1 MNQQQAPGGG
11 RRGAGRTVA
20 TWGSAAL
27 LAGTSAVTAFRVADA
42 DGPTPVPQLLAF
54 LPWLLVPAGL
64 GLLCALPARRPA
76 LAVWGVGLTALL
88 TWYTAEPGST
98 AAPGAARA
106 TEGAPA
112 AELRVLTANLQFGQA
127 ADALVDLVRR
137 EEPDLVFVQECD
149 PHCVRELADALAAT
163 HPHHHAVEA
172 WGPAGSVILSR
183 RPLTPAGSVPAEM
196 GQPGAFVEVDG
207 HRVRLQLAHPS
218 PPTPGRLAAW
228 RTELDGLRRWAR
240 ERAARGPAAREG
252 GAAAEDTPV
261 ILAGDFNASRDHAAF
276 RRLLRDGGLADAAA
290 LAGAARASSWP
301 VTGGP
306 APGVQI
312 DHVLVSAGSTARDAR
327 FQEMEGSDHRALLVT
342 LALRPQEA
350 GPGRQTPMS
359 WPSSRHTAT
368 TEGRT

>member
-1 MNQQQAPGGG
+1 MATTNQEQAPGGG

-27 LAGTSAVTAFRVADA
+27 LAGTSAVAAFRVADA

-76 LAVWGVGLTALL
+76 LAVWGAGLAALL
-88 TWYTAEPGST
+88 TWYTA
-98 AAPGAARA
+98 APGAARPA
-106 TEGAPA
+106 EGAPVA
-112 AELRVLTANLQFGQA
+112 ALRVLTANLQFGRA
-127 ADALVDLVRR
+127 AGALVDLVRR

-149 PHCVRELADALAAT
+149 PHCVRELGAALAGT

-172 WGPAGSVILSR
+172 RGPAGSVILSR
-183 RPLTPAGSVPAEM
+183 WPLTPAEGVPAEM
-196 GQPGAFVEVDG
+196 GQPGAFVDADG

-228 RTELDGLRRWAR
+228 RAELDGLRRWAR
-240 ERAARGPAAREG
+240 EQEPGERAAREQGPGKRAVRGQGPGERAVQG

-261 ILAGDFNASRDHAAF
+261 IVAGDFNASRDHAAF
-276 RRLLRDGGLADAAA
+276 RRLLHDGGLGDAAA
-290 LAGAARASSWP
+290 LAGAARTSSWP

-306 APGVQI
+306 TPGVQI
-312 DHVLVSAGSTARDAR
+312 DHVLVSAAFTARDAR
-327 FQEMEGSDHRALLVT
+327 FLRMEGSDHRALLVT
-342 LALRPQEA
+342 LALHR
-350 GPGRQTPMS
+350 
-359 WPSSRHTAT
+359 
-368 TEGRT
+368 